1 MIEFIAFL
9 SLVGMILGTVN
20 VFNMIHK
27 EKEHTFIVYKK

>member
-27 EKEHTFIVYKK
+27 EKRTYVYRL